1 LLQRHYKKKISGFK
15 DWEQLNHSEDYLI
28 YPENIGENLSI
39 DELSFSKGELYT
51 FVTNKNGRGKKRTL
65 VAIIKGTK
73 SQDIINILN
82 KIALEKRKLVK
93 EITLDMANN
102 MQLAARMCFPESNLV
117 TDRVHVVKLVMEA
130 LQH

>member
-1 LLQRHYKKKISGFK
+1 MLQRHYKKKISGFK